1 MKIYRLY
8 IISILL
14 LIGLSWS
21 SLQGQQ
27 LTRQERK
34 EIKKSAMAANY
45 QILDSLLS
53 ERSFVLEADFLADK
67 YGYRVPVNSMLN
79 FIKVD
84 GSMGVLQTGSDFAR
98 GSNSVGGATA
108 EGKIGGWDIKK
119 DPKNLRYSV
128 KFNLVSNIGSYNI
141 LLTVSSDNN
150 ASATITGTTPGKLIW
165 QGHLTT
171 INNSRVFK
179 GINSTY

>member
-1 MKIYRLY
+1 MKIYRIY

-14 LIGLSWS
+14 LIGLSCS
-21 SLQGQQ
+21 FVTAQQ

-34 EIKKSAMAANY
+34 EVRKSAMAANY

-53 ERSFVLEADFLADK
+53 ERSFVLEADYLADK

-84 GSMGVLQTGSDFAR
+84 GSTGVLQTGSDFGM

-108 EGKIGGWDIKK
+108 EGSIGGWNIKR
-119 DPKNLRYSV
+119 DPKNLSYTVR
-128 KFNLVSNIGSYNI
+128 FNLVSNIGSYNI
-141 LLTVSSDNN
+141 LLTVNSANN
-150 ASATITGTTPGKLIW
+150 ASATISGTTPGKLVW

-171 INNSRVFK
+171 VNNSRVFK
-179 GINSTY
+179 GINSF